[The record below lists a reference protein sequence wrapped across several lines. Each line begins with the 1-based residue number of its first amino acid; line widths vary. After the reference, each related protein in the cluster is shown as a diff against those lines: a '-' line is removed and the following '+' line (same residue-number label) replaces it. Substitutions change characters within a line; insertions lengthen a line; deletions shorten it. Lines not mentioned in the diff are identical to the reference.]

1 MPTATIGDLSV
12 AEIMSNWPSTI
23 RIFLDRRMHC
33 VGCPIAI
40 FHSIAD
46 AAQEHHL
53 DEAPLSEAIREVI
66 SRATADR
73 ASVRRR

>member
-1 MPTATIGDLSV
+1 MAKRAIDDLTV
-12 AEIMSNWPSTI
+12 AEIMSRWPATI
-23 RIFLDRRMHC
+23 GVFIAHDMHC